1 MGWADQSGQGP
12 LEVERNQLL
21 ESYEVILRARV
32 ELHRSAKRSSD
43 KLLLEQQDAVSEALG
58 YEDADILMADVAS
71 AARRIAW
78 NTDELCYAIQN
89 AGLFGLWNFG
99 KKVGDTLT

>member
-1 MGWADQSGQGP
+1 MLEPELKEGRGGLRDVHAMGWADQSGQGP

-78 NTDELCYAIQN
+78 NLSLIHI
-89 AGLFGLWNFG
+89 
-99 KKVGDTLT
+99 